1 MIAYN
6 KTWLDNAI
14 VQEEVKQAF
23 RRECITPEEKARIEA
38 AYPVG
43 FYTPNVYIRAG
54 LLLLTVFIVYLFFCL
69 LVMIFGID
77 RQWRILTT
85 VLAFIVYCA
94 LEFLVRATKH
104 YRSGVDQGL
113 LWTSVG
119 LLSAVI
125 LSLSGSSAWQEY
137 LLIFVIALYATLRFA
152 DTIMAAVAIL
162 ALLSGILYACTS
174 MEDTGRLIAPLL
186 IMSVSFL
193 LYQLA
198 RRSRKSERWR
208 HYAHCCAFAEIT
220 TLITLYLAGNY
231 LAVEELGNAIF
242 YSSPLEPAQSIPAGW
257 LIWVCTAIIPLIY
270 VYSGIRKK
278 DVILLRIGL
287 LATAASIY
295 TVLHYYS
302 VMPPE
307 TVMTL
312 SGIILI
318 IGSWAVIRYLRTPKH
333 GFTSQA
339 EDTTNLLE
347 NLPVAS
353 IVLSEVQP
361 HSVATQ
367 QGTDV
372 KFGGGTG
379 GGGGADGSW

>member
-23 RRECITPEEKARIEA
+23 RRECITQEEKAHIEA

-54 LLLLTVFIVYLFFCL
+54 LLLLTAFIVFLSFCL
-69 LVMIFGID
+69 LMMIFDID
-77 RQWRILTT
+77 RQWRTLTT
-85 VLAFIVYCA
+85 FLAVLVYCA
-94 LEFLVRATKH
+94 LELLVMVTKH

-113 LWTSVG
+113 LWASFG
-119 LLSAVI
+119 LLSVVI
-125 LSLSGSSAWQEY
+125 TSLSGASTWQEY
-137 LLIFVIALYATLRFA
+137 LLISVIAFYATLRFA
-152 DTIMAAVAIL
+152 DMLMAAVAIL
-162 ALLSGILYACTS
+162 ALLASILYACAS

-186 IMSVSFL
+186 IMSVSIL

-198 RRSRKSERWR
+198 RRLGKLERWR

-231 LAVEELGNAIF
+231 LAVEELGYDIF
-242 YSSPLEPAQSIPAGW
+242 YSSSLEPAQSVPVGW

-270 VYSGIRKK
+270 VYSGLLKK
-278 DVILLRIGL
+278 DVILLRIGML
-287 LATAASIY
+287 TTAASIY

-318 IGSWAVIRYLRTPKH
+318 IGSWAVIRYLRIPKH

-339 EDTTNLLE
+339 EDTTDLLE

-361 HSVATQ
+361 HSAATQ
-367 QGTDV
+367 QGTGV